1 MFEHVEPHLTNLGDL
16 LITYS
21 FTALIYH
28 KDGFSP
34 IIHRPLQINTP
45 AFHDHCDVTL
55 KFTL

>member
-28 KDGFSP
+28 KVVFP
-34 IIHRPLQINTP
+34 HNTQTPLQINAP
-45 AFHDHCDVTL
+45 AVHDHCDVTL